1 MKSEKN
7 GRIPERL
14 ELALDKRWFFFGG
27 FTLEGSGSNWS
38 YTFIEQQEIWTIKR
52 QVCVCVRGVFG
63 CIICMIFEVQDL
75 SAYLYQYITLLFG
88 MEEEIA
94 GEHHSQPT
102 PE

>member
-1 MKSEKN
+1 MIFFWGVHS
-7 GRIPERL
+7 GRFR
-14 ELALDKRWFFFGG
+14 
-27 FTLEGSGSNWS
+27 
-38 YTFIEQQEIWTIKR
+38 IKLKLHIYR
-52 QVCVCVRGVFG
+52 TTRDMDHKATGVCVCVRGVFG

>member
-1 MKSEKN
+1 MC
-7 GRIPERL
+7 
-14 ELALDKRWFFFGG
+14 
-27 FTLEGSGSNWS
+27 
-38 YTFIEQQEIWTIKR
+38 
-52 QVCVCVRGVFG
+52 VCVCVRGVFG